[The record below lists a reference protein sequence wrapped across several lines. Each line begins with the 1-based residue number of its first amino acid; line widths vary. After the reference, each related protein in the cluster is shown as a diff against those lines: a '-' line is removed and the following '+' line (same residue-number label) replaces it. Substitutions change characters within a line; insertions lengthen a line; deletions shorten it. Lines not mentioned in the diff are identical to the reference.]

1 MGIKLKFSSAYHP
14 ETDGQTER
22 VNQVLEQYLIC
33 FIDFEQANWV
43 SLLPFAQFNYNST
56 LHSSIKMTPAEAL
69 MGINPTFVPG
79 RNLGDCNPGV
89 IQRLVDLRQA
99 RIKLKENLTIAV
111 QNYTKH
117 ANKKRKDVEFNEDD
131 YVYLSTSN
139 LPLPYKAKKL
149 APKRVGP
156 FKIITKLSR
165 VSYRL
170 QLPESW
176 NIHNVFH
183 ISLLTKAP
191 QSVLEMSNS
200 IDLNS
205 TIEDLVPER
214 ILDFKLRYGK
224 PYFLIK
230 WTGLNHEESTW
241 EELTTLEKHAQMVQN
256 YLNTRG
262 YSLEGDNVRIL

>member
-1 MGIKLKFSSAYHP
+1 M
-14 ETDGQTER
+14 
-22 VNQVLEQYLIC
+22 
-33 FIDFEQANWV
+33 
-43 SLLPFAQFNYNST
+43 
-56 LHSSIKMTPAEAL
+56 
-69 MGINPTFVPG
+69 
-79 RNLGDCNPGV
+79 
-89 IQRLVDLRQA
+89 RQA
-99 RIKLKENLTIAV
+99 RKKLVENITKAV
-111 QNYTKH
+111 KNYTKH
-117 ANKKRKDVEFNEDD
+117 ANKKQKDVEFNENDF
-131 YVYLSTSN
+131 VYLSTSN

-200 IDLNS
+200 IDFNS
-205 TIEDLVPER
+205 TIEDLFPER